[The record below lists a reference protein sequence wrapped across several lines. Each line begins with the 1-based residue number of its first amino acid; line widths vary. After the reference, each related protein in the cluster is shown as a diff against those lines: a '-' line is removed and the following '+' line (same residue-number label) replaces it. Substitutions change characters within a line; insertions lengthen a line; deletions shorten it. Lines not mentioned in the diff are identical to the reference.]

1 MTTKTDN
8 SFGSLEK
15 AIRILSLFDSETP
28 EVSAQEIS
36 ERLNTPL
43 STTYNYLKVFVRNE
57 ILTKDPHTSKFRL
70 GLKLFKL
77 GILASENISLLE
89 IARPYLESIAGR
101 CQETVALTVIDGL
114 EVLCV
119 DTIESSRPVR
129 YIIKR
134 GGKLPLHA
142 GAPGKALLAFT
153 DRVSLRDVLEREGPA
168 KADEDASRRTEALT
182 RELASIRSKGYSES
196 HSEVVPGFT
205 ALAVP
210 IRDHTGRAIASLS
223 IIGFAQS
230 LEKEDQQPLIHMLK
244 EAATEISAKL
254 GYSRKGC

>member
-1 MTTKTDN
+1 LATKTDN
-8 SFGSLEK
+8 SFGSLEN
-15 AIRILSLFDSETP
+15 AIRILSLFDSGTP
-28 EVSAQEIS
+28 ELSAQEIS
-36 ERLNTPL
+36 KRLNTPL
-43 STTYNYLKVFVRNE
+43 STTYNYLKVFLRNE

-70 GLKLFKL
+70 GFKVFKL

-89 IARPYLESIAGR
+89 IARPWLESIAGR
-101 CQETVALTVIDGL
+101 CQETVALTIIDGL

-129 YIIKR
+129 YIMKR

-168 KADEDASRRTEALT
+168 KGDGDASRRREALI
-182 RELASIRSKGYSES
+182 RELASIRRKGYSES

-210 IRDHTGRAIASLS
+210 IWDHKGCAIASLS
-223 IIGFAQS
+223 IIGFAHS
-230 LEKEDQQPLIHMLK
+230 LKKEDQQTLVHMLK
-244 EAATEISAKL
+244 EAAIKISEKL
-254 GYSRKGC
+254 GYTQKGR